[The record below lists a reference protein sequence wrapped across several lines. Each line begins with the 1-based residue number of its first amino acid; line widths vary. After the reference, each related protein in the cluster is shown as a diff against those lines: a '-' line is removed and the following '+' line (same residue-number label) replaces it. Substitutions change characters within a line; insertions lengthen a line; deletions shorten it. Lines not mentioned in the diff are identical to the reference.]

1 MPAEQRIEV
10 QSTVEVLAIK
20 AGKVS
25 WKPTEEGQHQGVI
38 VPRREGESV
47 LENFSILT
55 RTASV
60 KRRSRMRTKRFR

>member
-20 AGKVS
+20 AGKES
-25 WKPTEEGQHQGVI
+25 WKPTEEWQHQGVI

-47 LENFSILT
+47 LENLLHSDTDSLSEEEESHEEQKI
-55 RTASV
+55 
-60 KRRSRMRTKRFR
+60 